1 MTGQETRTQ
10 PSLDAALTALADR
23 KRRRVLVSL
32 FGSGPESPSPPL
44 HLHELHRV
52 ETEPQSFEIDMCH
65 VHLPKLADEGYIQWD
80 RDTGEIARGPRFDE
94 LRPLLDCLVENAD
107 ELSGDVF

>member
-1 MTGQETRTQ
+1 M
-10 PSLDAALTALADR
+10 DAALTALADR
-23 KRRRVLVSL
+23 MRRRVLVSL
-32 FGSGPESPSPPL
+32 FDSGPESPSPPL
-44 HLHELHRV
+44 HLTDLRRAG
-52 ETEPQSFEIDMCH
+52 TESQSFEIDMCH

-107 ELSGDVF
+107 KLSGDVF